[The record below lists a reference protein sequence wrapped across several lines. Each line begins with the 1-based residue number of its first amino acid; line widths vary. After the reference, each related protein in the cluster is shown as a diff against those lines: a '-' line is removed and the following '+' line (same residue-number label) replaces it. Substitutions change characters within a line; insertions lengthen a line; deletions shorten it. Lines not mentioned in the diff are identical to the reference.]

1 MNHLQ
6 KVLWSEGMFLAPHHF
21 QQWDRHHEG
30 LLHRRLAALRP
41 RGWGFLR
48 LKVDA
53 EALAGGELAVRE
65 CTAVLPDGLFVEA
78 PGIDPLPP
86 ARPVG
91 TAFDP
96 RKTSLGVYLAAPV
109 VRPGG
114 PACPPEGAADEGTT
128 RYRRQVV
135 TVTDEHS
142 GSGERPV
149 TVGVPALRILFE
161 GEPLQDHTVLKAAEI
176 ARGAGGRYVLRE
188 EFVPPCLW
196 LSASERLVGIL
207 RRILELFSSKS
218 DELSRARRQRAQGLV
233 EFTLSEAANFWFLH
247 TVNAAVPVLMNL
259 HAHPEVHPEE
269 VFLAMAQAAGALT
282 TFAPEGHPKD
292 LPLYDHDDPGK
303 CFVAMEE
310 RIRGLLETVIPTRCT
325 PIPLD
330 RPRESLFTGR
340 LADDRLLEGA
350 QFYLAVMAEAPEE
363 KIAREVPL
371 KAKVSSVDRVDGLI
385 AAALRGIALRH
396 LPTPPAEIPVQPGRT
411 YFQIERQGEH
421 WEAVR
426 KSRTIAFYLP
436 PEFKQLR
443 LEFMAVRE

>member
-1 MNHLQ
+1 MDHLQ
-6 KVLWSEGMFLAPHHF
+6 KVLWSEGMFLTPHHF

-30 LLHRRLAALRP
+30 LLHRRLQAIRP
-41 RGWGFLR
+41 RGAGFLR
-48 LKVDA
+48 LQVDP
-53 EALAGGELAVRE
+53 EALAGGELAVRQ
-65 CTAVLPDGLFVEA
+65 CTAVFPDGLYVDA
-78 PGIDPLPP
+78 PDLDPPPP

-91 TAFDP
+91 DAFDP
-96 RKTSLGVYLAAPV
+96 KKTSLGIYVGVPL

-114 PACPPEGAADEGTT
+114 PACPPEGAAEEGTT
-128 RYRRQVV
+128 RYRRRTV
-135 TVTDEHS
+135 TVADEHS

-149 TVGVPALRILFE
+149 AVGVAALRILFE
-161 GEPLQDHTVLKAAEI
+161 GESLQDHAVLKAAEI
-176 ARGAGGRYVLRE
+176 ARGAGGKYVLRE

-196 LSASERLVGIL
+196 LSASERLAGTV

-218 DELSRARRQRAQGLV
+218 DELARARRQRAQGLV
-233 EFTLSEAANFWFLH
+233 EFTLSEAAHFWFLH
-247 TVNAAVPVLMNL
+247 TVNAAVPVLMHY

-269 VFLAMAQAAGALT
+269 VFLALARAAGQLT

-292 LPLYDHDDPGK
+292 LPLYVHEDPGS
-303 CFVAMEE
+303 CFAAMEE
-310 RIRGLLETVIPTRCT
+310 RIRGLLETVLPTRCT
-325 PIPLD
+325 PIPLE

-385 AAALRGIALRH
+385 KAALRGIVLRH
-396 LPTPPAEIPVQPGRT
+396 LAAPPAEIPVQPGRT
-411 YFQIERQGEH
+411 YFQVERQGEH

-426 KSRTIAFYLP
+426 QSRTIAFYLP